1 MKRNRLI
8 LSLTACALAAGIA
21 AGATV
26 AANAATN
33 ETIVT
38 VVKVTGISW
47 FNRMDEGVK
56 EFAKSTPGVTA
67 YQTGPGSADAAQ
79 QLKIIEDLIAK
90 KVSAIAVVP
99 YDPPTLEPALKKA
112 MDRGIKVVTHE
123 ADNAKNTMVD
133 IEAFDNSAYGAAL
146 NDRLAGCMHDEG
158 KWATFVGSLGSR
170 SQVQWANG
178 GIDNAKKKFPK
189 MTLVETN
196 LETNN
201 DGEHAYQQAKEVL
214 RKHPDIKGFQGSSS
228 LDVLGIGRAVEEAGL
243 VGKVCVYGT
252 GLPTEAG
259 KFLES
264 GAINGIA
271 FWDPK
276 LAGLAMNKIAKMLI
290 DGKTVENGANLGLP
304 GYEKVTVSKGPGK
317 GIIVRGQ
324 GWVSVDKSNYKQYN
338 F

>member
-1 MKRNRLI
+1 MKLTRLG
-8 LSLTACALAAGIA
+8 AALAAAALTVGVIA
-21 AGATV
+21 AAQ
-26 AANAATN
+26 AATN

-38 VVKVTGISW
+38 VVKVTGINW
-47 FNRMDEGVK
+47 FNRMDDGVK
-56 EFAKSTPGVTA
+56 QFAKDNPNINA
-67 YQTGPGSADAAQ
+67 YQTGPGRADAAQ

-90 KVSAIAVVP
+90 KVTAIAVVP

-123 ADNAKNTMVD
+123 ADNEKNTMVD
-133 IEAFDNSAYGAAL
+133 VEAFDNSAYGAAL
-146 NDRLAGCMHDEG
+146 NERLASCMHDEG
-158 KWATFVGSLGSR
+158 KWATLVGSLGSR
-170 SQVQWANG
+170 SQVQWADG
-178 GIDNAKKKFPK
+178 GIGNAKAKYPK
-189 MTLVETN
+189 MNLVEPK

-201 DGEHAYQQAKEVL
+201 DGERAYQVAKEVL
-214 RKHPDIKGFQGSSS
+214 RKPPELTGFQGSSS
-228 LDVLGIGRAVEEAGL
+228 LDVIGIGRAIEEAGMQ
-243 VGKVCVYGT
+243 GKICVYGT

-264 GAINGIA
+264 GAVNGIA

-276 LAGLAMNKIAKMLI
+276 LAGIAMNKVAKMLV
-290 DGKTVENGANLGLP
+290 DGKTVDNGANLGLP

>member
-1 MKRNRLI
+1 MKFKRLSMA
-8 LSLTACALAAGIA
+8 LAACALAAG
-21 AGATV
+21 TV
-26 AANAATN
+26 AVTYAADKP
-33 ETIVT
+33 TIVT

-47 FNRMDEGVK
+47 FNRMEEGVK
-56 EFAKSTPGVTA
+56 EFGKDNPNITV
-67 YQTGPGSADAAQ
+67 YQTGPGRADAAQ
-79 QLKIIEDLIAK
+79 QLKIIDDLIAK

-123 ADNAKNTMVD
+123 ADNEKNTMVD
-133 IEAFDNSAYGAAL
+133 VEAFDNTAYGAAL
-146 NDRLAGCMHDEG
+146 NDRLAACMHDEG
-158 KWATFVGSLGSR
+158 KWATMVGSLGSR
-170 SQVQWANG
+170 SQVQWADG

-189 MTLVETN
+189 MQLVETN

-201 DGEHAYQQAKEVL
+201 DGERAYEVAKEVL

-243 VGKVCVYGT
+243 QGKVCVYGT

-259 KFLES
+259 KYLES

-276 LAGLAMNKIAKMLI
+276 LAGIAMNKIAKMLL
-290 DGKTVENGANLGLP
+290 DGKTVQSGMNLGLP

-317 GIIVRGQ
+317 GVIVRGQ

>member
-1 MKRNRLI
+1 MKIKRLSVAI
-8 LSLTACALAAGIA
+8 TACALAAGMA
-21 AGATV
+21 AV
-26 AANAATN
+26 AYAAEN
-33 ETIVT
+33 PTIVT

-47 FNRMDEGVK
+47 FNRMDDGVK
-56 EFAKSTPGVTA
+56 EFGKDNPSVSV
-67 YQTGPGSADAAQ
+67 YQTGPGRADAAQ
-79 QLKIIEDLIAK
+79 QLKIIDDLIAK

-123 ADNAKNTMVD
+123 ADNEKNTMVD
-133 IEAFDNSAYGAAL
+133 VEAFDNSAYGAAL
-146 NDRLAGCMHDEG
+146 NDRLASCMHNEG
-158 KWATFVGSLGSR
+158 KWATMVGSLGSR

-178 GIDNAKKKFPK
+178 GIDNAKKKFAK
-189 MTLVETN
+189 MQLVETN

-201 DGEHAYQQAKEVL
+201 DGEHAYEVAKEVL

-228 LDVLGIGRAVEEAGL
+228 LDVIGIGRAVEEAGL
-243 VGKVCVYGT
+243 QGKICVYGT

-259 KFLES
+259 KYLES

-276 LAGLAMNKIAKMLI
+276 LAGIAMNKIAMMLI

>member
-21 AGATV
+21 AGANV

-146 NDRLAGCMHDEG
+146 NDRLAACMHNEG

-189 MTLVETN
+189 MALVETN

-276 LAGLAMNKIAKMLI
+276 LAGLAMNKIAKMLL
-290 DGKTVENGANLGLP
+290 DGKTVENGGNLGLP

>member
-1 MKRNRLI
+1 MNIKR
-8 LSLTACALAAGIA
+8 LSLALTACALAAGA
-21 AGATV
+21 AAV
-26 AANAATN
+26 AYAADN
-33 ETIVT
+33 PTIVT

-47 FNRMDEGVK
+47 FNRMDDGVK
-56 EFAKSTPGVTA
+56 EFGKDNPNISV
-67 YQTGPGSADAAQ
+67 YQTGPGRADAAQ
-79 QLKIIEDLIAK
+79 QLKIIDDLIAK

-123 ADNAKNTMVD
+123 ADNEKNTMVD
-133 IEAFDNSAYGAAL
+133 VEAFDNSAYGAAL
-146 NDRLAGCMHDEG
+146 NDRLAACMHDEG
-158 KWATFVGSLGSR
+158 KWATMVGSLGSR
-170 SQVQWANG
+170 SQVQWADG

-189 MTLVETN
+189 MQLVETN

-201 DGEHAYQQAKEVL
+201 DGEHAYEVAKEVL

-228 LDVLGIGRAVEEAGL
+228 LDVIGIGRAVEEAGQQ
-243 VGKVCVYGT
+243 GKICVYGT

-259 KFLES
+259 KYLES

-276 LAGLAMNKIAKMLI
+276 LAGEAMNKIAKMLL

>member
-1 MKRNRLI
+1 MKLTRL
-8 LSLTACALAAGIA
+8 TTALAGAALAIGAIA
-21 AGATV
+21 FAD
-26 AANAATN
+26 AATDQ
-33 ETIVT
+33 TIVT
-38 VVKVTGISW
+38 VVKVTGINW

-56 EFAKSTPGVTA
+56 EFAKDNPGINA
-67 YQTGPGSADAAQ
+67 YQTGPGRADAAQ

-90 KVSAIAVVP
+90 KVTALAVVP
-99 YDPPTLEPALKKA
+99 FDPPTLEPALKKA

-123 ADNAKNTMVD
+123 ADNEKNTDVD

-146 NDRLAGCMHDEG
+146 NESLAGCMHQDG
-158 KWATFVGSLGSR
+158 KWAVLVGSLGSR
-170 SQVQWANG
+170 SQVQWADG
-178 GIDNAKKKFPK
+178 GIDNAKKKYPK
-189 MTLVETN
+189 MNLVEPK

-201 DGEHAYQQAKEVL
+201 DGERAYEVAKEVL
-214 RKHPDIKGFQGSSS
+214 RKHPDLKGFQGSSS
-228 LDVLGIGRAVEEAGL
+228 LDVIGIGRAIEEAGMQ
-243 VGKVCVYGT
+243 GKICVYGT

-290 DGKTVENGANLGLP
+290 DGKTVTNGMDLGLP
-304 GYEKVTVSKGPGK
+304 GYTMVTVTKGPGK

-324 GWVSVDKSNYKQYN
+324 GWVDVDKSNYKQYP

>member
-1 MKRNRLI
+1 MNFKR
-8 LSLTACALAAGIA
+8 LSVALTACALAAGTA
-21 AGATV
+21 AV
-26 AANAATN
+26 AYAADKP
-33 ETIVT
+33 TIVT

-56 EFAKSTPGVTA
+56 EFGKDNPNVSV
-67 YQTGPGSADAAQ
+67 YQTGPGRADAAQ
-79 QLKIIEDLIAK
+79 QLQIIDDLIAK
-90 KVSAIAVVP
+90 KVSALAVVP

-123 ADNAKNTMVD
+123 ADNEKNTMVD
-133 IEAFDNSAYGAAL
+133 VEAFDNTAYGAAL
-146 NDRLAGCMHDEG
+146 NDRLASCMHDQG
-158 KWATFVGSLGSR
+158 TWATMVGSLGSR
-170 SQVQWANG
+170 SQVQWADG
-178 GIDNAKKKFPK
+178 GIDNAKKKYPK
-189 MTLVETN
+189 MQLVETN

-201 DGEHAYQQAKEVL
+201 DGERAYEVAKEVL

-228 LDVLGIGRAVEEAGL
+228 LDVIGIGRAVEEAGL
-243 VGKVCVYGT
+243 QGKICVYGT

-259 KFLES
+259 KYLES

-276 LAGLAMNKIAKMLI
+276 LAGMAMNKIALMLL
-290 DGKTVENGANLGLP
+290 DGKTVKSGDNLGLP

>member
-1 MKRNRLI
+1 MKIKRLGVA
-8 LSLTACALAAGIA
+8 LSACAIA
-21 AGATV
+21 AGLAV
-26 AANAATN
+26 AAHAADN
-33 ETIVT
+33 VTIVT

-47 FNRMDEGVK
+47 FNRMEEGVK
-56 EFAKSTPGVTA
+56 EFGKDNPGITV
-67 YQTGPGSADAAQ
+67 YQTGPGRADAAQ
-79 QLKIIEDLIAK
+79 QLKIIDDLIAK
-90 KVSAIAVVP
+90 KVNAIAVVP

-123 ADNAKNTMVD
+123 ADNEKNTMVD
-133 IEAFDNSAYGAAL
+133 VEAFDNTAYGAAL
-146 NDRLAGCMHDEG
+146 NERLASCMHQEG
-158 KWATFVGSLGSR
+158 KWATLVGSLGSR
-170 SQVQWANG
+170 SQVQWADG
-178 GIDNAKKKFPK
+178 GIGNAKQKYPK
-189 MTLVETN
+189 MQLVETN

-201 DGEHAYQQAKEVL
+201 DGERAYEVAKEVL

-228 LDVLGIGRAVEEAGL
+228 LDVIGIGRAVEEAGL
-243 VGKVCVYGT
+243 QGKICVYGT
-252 GLPTEAG
+252 GLPTEAA
-259 KFLES
+259 KYLES

-276 LAGLAMNKIAKMLI
+276 LAGIAMNKIAKLLI

>member
-1 MKRNRLI
+1 MKIKRLSVAI
-8 LSLTACALAAGIA
+8 TACALAAGMA
-21 AGATV
+21 AV
-26 AANAATN
+26 AYAA
-33 ETIVT
+33 EKPTIVT

-47 FNRMDEGVK
+47 FNRMDDGVK
-56 EFAKSTPGVTA
+56 EFGKDNPNVSV
-67 YQTGPGSADAAQ
+67 YQTGPGRADAAQ
-79 QLKIIEDLIAK
+79 QLKIIDDLIAK

-123 ADNAKNTMVD
+123 ADNEKNTMVD
-133 IEAFDNSAYGAAL
+133 VEAFDNSAYGAAL
-146 NDRLAGCMHDEG
+146 NDRLASCMHSEG
-158 KWATFVGSLGSR
+158 KWATMVGSLGSR
-170 SQVQWANG
+170 SQVQWADG

-189 MTLVETN
+189 MQLVETN

-201 DGEHAYQQAKEVL
+201 DGEHAYEVAKEVL

-228 LDVLGIGRAVEEAGL
+228 LDVIGIGRAVEEAGL
-243 VGKVCVYGT
+243 QGKICVYGT

-259 KFLES
+259 KYLES

-276 LAGLAMNKIAKMLI
+276 LAGMAMNKIAMMLI

>member
-1 MKRNRLI
+1 MKLKRL
-8 LSLTACALAAGIA
+8 SVALTVCALAAG
-21 AGATV
+21 V
-26 AANAATN
+26 AAAAYAADN
-33 ETIVT
+33 PTIVT

-56 EFAKSTPGVTA
+56 EFGKDNPNITV
-67 YQTGPGSADAAQ
+67 YQTGPGRADAAQ
-79 QLKIIEDLIAK
+79 QLKIIDDLIAK

-123 ADNAKNTMVD
+123 ADNEKNTMVD
-133 IEAFDNSAYGAAL
+133 VEAFDNTAYGAAL
-146 NDRLAGCMHDEG
+146 NDRLAACMHDEG
-158 KWATFVGSLGSR
+158 KWATLVGSLGSR

-189 MTLVETN
+189 MQLVETN

-201 DGEHAYQQAKEVL
+201 DGERAYEVAKEVL
-214 RKHPDIKGFQGSSS
+214 RKHPDLKGFQGSSS
-228 LDVLGIGRAVEEAGL
+228 LDVIGIGRAVEEAGL
-243 VGKVCVYGT
+243 QGKICVYGT
-252 GLPTEAG
+252 GLPAEAG
-259 KFLES
+259 KYLES

-276 LAGLAMNKIAKMLI
+276 LAGMAMNKIAKMLL

>member
-1 MKRNRLI
+1 MNLKRTSLA
-8 LSLTACALAAGIA
+8 LTACALGAGVIFAAQ
-21 AGATV
+21 
-26 AANAATN
+26 AATN

-47 FNRMDEGVK
+47 FNRMEEGVK
-56 EFAKSTPGVTA
+56 EFGKENPNIKV
-67 YQTGPGSADAAQ
+67 YQTGPGKADAAQ
-79 QLKIIEDLIAK
+79 QLRIIEDLIAK

-133 IEAFDNSAYGAAL
+133 IEAFDNSAYGAGL
-146 NDRLAGCMHDEG
+146 NERLASCMHQDG
-158 KWATFVGSLGSR
+158 KWAVLVGSLGSR
-170 SQVQWANG
+170 SQVQWADG
-178 GIDNAKKKFPK
+178 GINNAKAKYPK
-189 MTLVETN
+189 LNLVEPK

-201 DGEHAYQQAKEVL
+201 DGEKAYEVAKEVL
-214 RKHPDIKGFQGSSS
+214 RKHPDLKGFQGSSS
-228 LDVLGIGRAVEEAGL
+228 LDVIGIGRAVEEAGMQ
-243 VGKVCVYGT
+243 GKICVYGT

-264 GAINGIA
+264 GAVNGIA

-276 LAGLAMNKIAKMLI
+276 QAGLAMNKVAQMLVE
-290 DGKTVENGANLGLP
+290 GKTVQNGADLGIP
-304 GYEKVTVSKGPGK
+304 GYTKVTVEKGPGK

-324 GWVSVDKSNYKQYN
+324 GWVNVDKTNYKQYN

>member
-1 MKRNRLI
+1 MKMKR
-8 LSLTACALAAGIA
+8 LSVALTACALAAGL
-21 AGATV
+21 V
-26 AANAATN
+26 AAAHAADQ
-33 ETIVT
+33 TIVT

-47 FNRMDEGVK
+47 FNRMEEGVK
-56 EFAKSTPGVTA
+56 EFGKENPGVTV
-67 YQTGPGSADAAQ
+67 YQTGPGRADAAQ
-79 QLKIIEDLIAK
+79 QLKIIDDLIAK

-123 ADNAKNTMVD
+123 ADNEKNTMVD
-133 IEAFDNSAYGAAL
+133 VEAFDNSAYGAAL
-146 NDRLAGCMHDEG
+146 NDRLGACMHNEG
-158 KWATFVGSLGSR
+158 KWATLVGSLGSR

-189 MTLVETN
+189 MQLVETN

-201 DGEHAYQQAKEVL
+201 DGERAYEVAKEVL
-214 RKHPDIKGFQGSSS
+214 RKHPDLKGFQGSSS
-228 LDVLGIGRAVEEAGL
+228 LDVIGIGRAVEEAGL
-243 VGKVCVYGT
+243 QGKICVYGT

-259 KFLES
+259 KYLES

-276 LAGLAMNKIAKMLI
+276 TAGMAMNKIAKMLL

-317 GIIVRGQ
+317 GVIVRGQ

>member
-1 MKRNRLI
+1 MKLKRLSI
-8 LSLTACALAAGIA
+8 ALAAGALA
-21 AGATV
+21 AGTFAV
-26 AANAATN
+26 AQAQDKQ
-33 ETIVT
+33 TIVT

-47 FNRMDEGVK
+47 FNRMEEGVK
-56 EFAKSTPGVTA
+56 EFGKDNPNITV
-67 YQTGPGSADAAQ
+67 YQTGPGRADAAQ
-79 QLKIIEDLIAK
+79 QLKIIDDLIAK

-123 ADNAKNTMVD
+123 ADNEKNTMVD
-133 IEAFDNSAYGAAL
+133 VEAFDNSAYGAAL
-146 NDRLAGCMHDEG
+146 NDRLATCMHSEG
-158 KWATFVGSLGSR
+158 KWATLVGSLGSR

-189 MTLVETN
+189 MQLVETN

-201 DGEHAYQQAKEVL
+201 DGERAYEVAKETL
-214 RKHPDIKGFQGSSS
+214 RKHPDLKGFQGSSS
-228 LDVLGIGRAVEEAGL
+228 LDVIGIGRAVEEAGL
-243 VGKVCVYGT
+243 QGKICVYGT

-259 KFLES
+259 KYLES

-276 LAGLAMNKIAKMLI
+276 LAGMAMNKIAKLLL

>member
-1 MKRNRLI
+1 MNLKR
-8 LSLTACALAAGIA
+8 LSMALTACALAAG
-21 AGATV
+21 V
-26 AANAATN
+26 AAAAYAADN
-33 ETIVT
+33 PTIVT

-56 EFAKSTPGVTA
+56 EFGKDNPNLTV
-67 YQTGPGSADAAQ
+67 YQTGPGRADAAQ
-79 QLKIIEDLIAK
+79 QLKIIDDLIAK

-123 ADNAKNTMVD
+123 ADNEKNTMVD
-133 IEAFDNSAYGAAL
+133 VEAFDNTAYGAAL
-146 NDRLAGCMHDEG
+146 NDRLAACMHDEG
-158 KWATFVGSLGSR
+158 KWATLVGSLGSR

-189 MTLVETN
+189 MQLVETN

-201 DGEHAYQQAKEVL
+201 DGERAYEVAKEVL
-214 RKHPDIKGFQGSSS
+214 RKHPDLKGFQGSSS
-228 LDVLGIGRAVEEAGL
+228 LDVIGIGRAVEEAGL
-243 VGKVCVYGT
+243 QGKICVYGT
-252 GLPTEAG
+252 GLPAEAG
-259 KFLES
+259 KYLES

-276 LAGLAMNKIAKMLI
+276 LAGIAMNKIAKMLI
-290 DGKTVENGANLGLP
+290 EGKTVENGANLGLP

>member
-1 MKRNRLI
+1 MKIRRLSVAI
-8 LSLTACALAAGIA
+8 TACALAAGMA
-21 AGATV
+21 AV
-26 AANAATN
+26 AYAAEN
-33 ETIVT
+33 PTIVT

-47 FNRMDEGVK
+47 FNRMDDGVK
-56 EFAKSTPGVTA
+56 EFGKDNPNVSV
-67 YQTGPGSADAAQ
+67 YQTGPGRADAAQ
-79 QLKIIEDLIAK
+79 QLKIIDDLIAK

-123 ADNAKNTMVD
+123 ADNEKNTMVD
-133 IEAFDNSAYGAAL
+133 VEAFDNSAYGAAL
-146 NDRLAGCMHDEG
+146 NDRLASCMHNEG
-158 KWATFVGSLGSR
+158 KWATMVGSLGSR
-170 SQVQWANG
+170 SQVQWADG

-189 MTLVETN
+189 MQLVETN

-201 DGEHAYQQAKEVL
+201 DGEHAYEVAKEVL

-228 LDVLGIGRAVEEAGL
+228 LDVIGIGRAVEEAGL
-243 VGKVCVYGT
+243 QGKICVYGT

-259 KFLES
+259 KYLES

-276 LAGLAMNKIAKMLI
+276 LAGIAMNKIAMMLI

>member
-1 MKRNRLI
+1 MNIKR
-8 LSLTACALAAGIA
+8 LSVAVTACALAAGA
-21 AGATV
+21 AAV
-26 AANAATN
+26 AYAADN
-33 ETIVT
+33 PTIVT

-47 FNRMDEGVK
+47 FNRMDDGVK
-56 EFAKSTPGVTA
+56 EFGKDNPNISV
-67 YQTGPGSADAAQ
+67 YQTGPGRADAAQ
-79 QLKIIEDLIAK
+79 QLKIIDDLIAK

-123 ADNAKNTMVD
+123 ADNEKNTMVD
-133 IEAFDNSAYGAAL
+133 VEAFDNSAYGAAL
-146 NDRLAGCMHDEG
+146 NDRLAACMHDEG
-158 KWATFVGSLGSR
+158 KWATMVGSLGSR
-170 SQVQWANG
+170 SQVQWADG

-189 MTLVETN
+189 MQLVETN

-201 DGEHAYQQAKEVL
+201 DGEHAYEVAKEVL

-228 LDVLGIGRAVEEAGL
+228 LDVIGIGRAVEEAGQQ
-243 VGKVCVYGT
+243 GKICVYGT

-259 KFLES
+259 KYLES

-276 LAGLAMNKIAKMLI
+276 LAGEAMNKIAKMLL

-304 GYEKVTVSKGPGK
+304 GYEKVTVTKGPGK

>member
-1 MKRNRLI
+1 MKLKRLT
-8 LSLTACALAAGIA
+8 TALVGATLAVGAIALAG
-21 AGATV
+21 
-26 AANAATN
+26 AATDV
-33 ETIVT
+33 TIVT
-38 VVKVTGISW
+38 VVKVTGINW

-56 EFAKSTPGVTA
+56 EFAKDNPGVNA
-67 YQTGPGSADAAQ
+67 YQTGPGRADAAQ

-90 KVSAIAVVP
+90 KVTALAVVP
-99 YDPPTLEPALKKA
+99 FDPPTLEPALKKA

-123 ADNAKNTMVD
+123 ADNEKNTDVD
-133 IEAFDNSAYGAAL
+133 VEAFDNSAYGASL
-146 NDRLAGCMHDEG
+146 NESLAGCMHDDG
-158 KWATFVGSLGSR
+158 KWVALVGSLGSR
-170 SQVQWANG
+170 SQVQWADG
-178 GIDNAKKKFPK
+178 GIDNAKKKYPK
-189 MTLVETN
+189 MDLVEPK

-201 DGEHAYQQAKEVL
+201 DGERAYEVAKEVL
-214 RKHPDIKGFQGSSS
+214 RKHPDLKGFQGSSS
-228 LDVLGIGRAVEEAGL
+228 LDVIGIGRAVEEAGL
-243 VGKVCVYGT
+243 QGKICVYGT

-290 DGKTVENGANLGLP
+290 DGKTVTNGMDLGLP
-304 GYEKVTVSKGPGK
+304 GYNKVTVSKGPGK

-324 GWVSVDKSNYKQYN
+324 GWVNVDKSNYKNYP

>member
-1 MKRNRLI
+1 MKIKRLSVAI
-8 LSLTACALAAGIA
+8 TACALAAGMA
-21 AGATV
+21 AV
-26 AANAATN
+26 AYAAEN
-33 ETIVT
+33 PTIVT

-47 FNRMDEGVK
+47 FNRMDDGVK
-56 EFAKSTPGVTA
+56 EFGKDNPNVSV
-67 YQTGPGSADAAQ
+67 YQTGPGRADAAQ
-79 QLKIIEDLIAK
+79 QLKIIDDLIAK

-123 ADNAKNTMVD
+123 ADNEKNTMVD
-133 IEAFDNSAYGAAL
+133 VEAFDNSAYGAAL
-146 NDRLAGCMHDEG
+146 NDRLASCMHNDG
-158 KWATFVGSLGSR
+158 KWATMVGSLGSR

-189 MTLVETN
+189 MQLVETN

-201 DGEHAYQQAKEVL
+201 DGEHAYEVAKEVL

-228 LDVLGIGRAVEEAGL
+228 LDVIGIGRAVEEAGL
-243 VGKVCVYGT
+243 QGKICVYGT

-259 KFLES
+259 KYLES

-276 LAGLAMNKIAKMLI
+276 LAGLAMNKIALMLI
-290 DGKTVENGANLGLP
+290 DGKTVENGTNLGLP

>member
-1 MKRNRLI
+1 MKSTRLGI
-8 LSLTACALAAGIA
+8 GISACALAAGLVLTA
-21 AGATV
+21 Q
-26 AANAATN
+26 AATN
-33 ETIVT
+33 DTIVT

-56 EFAKSTPGVTA
+56 EFAKATGVNA
-67 YQTGPGSADAAQ
+67 YQTGPGRADAAQ
-79 QLKIIEDLIAK
+79 QAKIIEDLIAK
-90 KVSAIAVVP
+90 KVSALAVVP
-99 YDPPTLEPALKKA
+99 YDPPTLEPVLKKA

-133 IEAFDNSAYGAAL
+133 LEAFDNSAYGAAL
-146 NDRLAGCMHDEG
+146 NERLASCMKSDG
-158 KWATFVGSLGSR
+158 KWATLVGSLGSR
-170 SQVQWANG
+170 SQVQWAEG
-178 GIDNAKKKFPK
+178 GISNAKAKYPK
-189 MTLVETN
+189 MTLVEHN

-201 DGEHAYQQAKEVL
+201 DGTRAYEVAKEVL

-243 VGKVCVYGT
+243 QGKVCVYGT
-252 GLPTEAG
+252 GLPGEAG
-259 KFLES
+259 KYLES

-276 LAGLAMNKIAKMLI
+276 LAGEAMNKIARMLI
-290 DGKTVENGANLGLP
+290 EGKKFSPGDTLDLGMP
-304 GYEKVTVSKGPGK
+304 GYEKVVISKGPGK
-317 GIIVRGQ
+317 GVIARGQ

>member
-1 MKRNRLI
+1 MKIKRLSVAI
-8 LSLTACALAAGIA
+8 TACALAAGMA
-21 AGATV
+21 AV
-26 AANAATN
+26 AYAAEN
-33 ETIVT
+33 PTIVT

-47 FNRMDEGVK
+47 FNRMDDGIK
-56 EFAKSTPGVTA
+56 EFGKENPNVSV
-67 YQTGPGSADAAQ
+67 YQTGPGRADAAQ
-79 QLKIIEDLIAK
+79 QLKIIDDLIAK

-123 ADNAKNTMVD
+123 ADNEKNTMVD
-133 IEAFDNSAYGAAL
+133 VEAFDNSAYGAAL
-146 NDRLAGCMHDEG
+146 NDRLASCMHNDG
-158 KWATFVGSLGSR
+158 KWATMVGSLGSR
-170 SQVQWANG
+170 SQVQWADG

-189 MTLVETN
+189 MQLVETN

-201 DGEHAYQQAKEVL
+201 DGEHAYEVAKEVL

-228 LDVLGIGRAVEEAGL
+228 LDVIGIGRAVEEAGL
-243 VGKVCVYGT
+243 QGKICVYGT

-259 KFLES
+259 KYLES

-276 LAGLAMNKIAKMLI
+276 LAGIAMNKIAMMLI
-290 DGKTVENGANLGLP
+290 DGKTVENGTNLGLP

-324 GWVSVDKSNYKQYN
+324 GWVNVDKTNYKQYN

>member
-1 MKRNRLI
+1 MNFKR
-8 LSLTACALAAGIA
+8 LSVALTACALAAGMA
-21 AGATV
+21 AV
-26 AANAATN
+26 AYAAEN
-33 ETIVT
+33 PTIVT

-47 FNRMDEGVK
+47 FNRMDDGVK
-56 EFAKSTPGVTA
+56 EFGKDNPNISV
-67 YQTGPGSADAAQ
+67 YQTGPGRADAAQ
-79 QLKIIEDLIAK
+79 QLKIIDDLIAK

-123 ADNAKNTMVD
+123 ADNEKNTMVD
-133 IEAFDNSAYGAAL
+133 VEAFDNSAYGAAL
-146 NDRLAGCMHDEG
+146 NDRLASCMHDDG
-158 KWATFVGSLGSR
+158 KWATMVGSLGSR

-189 MTLVETN
+189 MQLVETN

-201 DGEHAYQQAKEVL
+201 DGERAYEVAKEVL

-243 VGKVCVYGT
+243 QGKVCVYGT

-264 GAINGIA
+264 GAVNGIA

-276 LAGLAMNKIAKMLI
+276 LAGIAMNKVAQMLVE
-290 DGKTVENGANLGLP
+290 GKTVQNGQDLGIP
-304 GYEKVTVSKGPGK
+304 GYTKVTVEKGPGK
-317 GIIVRGQ
+317 GII
-324 GWVSVDKSNYKQYN
+324 
-338 F
+338 

>member
-1 MKRNRLI
+1 MNLKR
-8 LSLTACALAAGIA
+8 LSMALTACALAAG
-21 AGATV
+21 V
-26 AANAATN
+26 AAAAYAADN
-33 ETIVT
+33 PTIVT

-56 EFAKSTPGVTA
+56 EFGKDNPNFTV
-67 YQTGPGSADAAQ
+67 YQTGPGRADAAQ
-79 QLKIIEDLIAK
+79 QLKIIDDLIAK

-123 ADNAKNTMVD
+123 ADNEKNTMVD
-133 IEAFDNSAYGAAL
+133 VEAFDNTAYGAAL
-146 NDRLAGCMHDEG
+146 NDRLAACMHDEG
-158 KWATFVGSLGSR
+158 KWATLVGSLGSR

-189 MTLVETN
+189 MQLVETN

-201 DGEHAYQQAKEVL
+201 DGERAYEVAKEVL
-214 RKHPDIKGFQGSSS
+214 RKHPDLKGFQGSSS
-228 LDVLGIGRAVEEAGL
+228 LDVIGIGRAVEEAGL
-243 VGKVCVYGT
+243 QGKICVYGT
-252 GLPTEAG
+252 GLPAEAG
-259 KFLES
+259 KYLES

-276 LAGLAMNKIAKMLI
+276 LAGIAMNKIAKMLI
-290 DGKTVENGANLGLP
+290 EGKTVENGANLGLP

>member
-1 MKRNRLI
+1 MKIKRLSVAI
-8 LSLTACALAAGIA
+8 TACALAAGMA
-21 AGATV
+21 AV
-26 AANAATN
+26 AYAAEN
-33 ETIVT
+33 PTIVT

-47 FNRMDEGVK
+47 FNRMDDGIK
-56 EFAKSTPGVTA
+56 EFGKDNPKVSV
-67 YQTGPGSADAAQ
+67 YQTGPGRADAAQ
-79 QLKIIEDLIAK
+79 QLKIIDDLIAK

-123 ADNAKNTMVD
+123 ADNEKNTMVD
-133 IEAFDNSAYGAAL
+133 VEAFDNSAYGAAL
-146 NDRLAGCMHDEG
+146 NDRLASCMHNDG
-158 KWATFVGSLGSR
+158 KWATMVGSLGSR
-170 SQVQWANG
+170 SQVQWADG

-189 MTLVETN
+189 MQLVETN

-201 DGEHAYQQAKEVL
+201 DGEHAYEVAKEVL

-228 LDVLGIGRAVEEAGL
+228 LDVIGIGRAVEEAGL
-243 VGKVCVYGT
+243 QGKICVYGT

-259 KFLES
+259 KYLES

-276 LAGLAMNKIAKMLI
+276 LAGMAMNKIAMMLI

>member
-1 MKRNRLI
+1 MKLKRLSI
-8 LSLTACALAAGIA
+8 ALAAGALA
-21 AGATV
+21 AGTFAV
-26 AANAATN
+26 AQAHDKQ
-33 ETIVT
+33 TIVT

-47 FNRMDEGVK
+47 FNRMEEGVK
-56 EFAKSTPGVTA
+56 EFGKDNPNITV
-67 YQTGPGSADAAQ
+67 YQTGPGRADAAQ
-79 QLKIIEDLIAK
+79 QLKIIDDLIAK

-123 ADNAKNTMVD
+123 ADNEKNTMVD
-133 IEAFDNSAYGAAL
+133 VEAFDNSAYGAAL
-146 NDRLAGCMHDEG
+146 NDRLATCMHSEG
-158 KWATFVGSLGSR
+158 KWATLVGSLGSR

-189 MTLVETN
+189 MQLVETN

-201 DGEHAYQQAKEVL
+201 DGERAYEVAKETL
-214 RKHPDIKGFQGSSS
+214 RKHPDLKGFQGSSS
-228 LDVLGIGRAVEEAGL
+228 LDVIGIGRAVEEAGL
-243 VGKVCVYGT
+243 QGKICVYGT

-259 KFLES
+259 KYLES

-276 LAGLAMNKIAKMLI
+276 LAGMAMNKIAKLLL

>member
-1 MKRNRLI
+1 MKIKRLSVAI
-8 LSLTACALAAGIA
+8 TACALAAGMA
-21 AGATV
+21 AV
-26 AANAATN
+26 AYAAEN
-33 ETIVT
+33 PTIVT

-47 FNRMDEGVK
+47 FNRMDDGIK
-56 EFAKSTPGVTA
+56 EFGKDNPNVSV
-67 YQTGPGSADAAQ
+67 YQTGPGRADAAQ
-79 QLKIIEDLIAK
+79 QLKIIDDLIAK

-123 ADNAKNTMVD
+123 ADNEKNTMVD
-133 IEAFDNSAYGAAL
+133 VEAFDNSAYGAAL
-146 NDRLAGCMHDEG
+146 NDRLASCMHNEG
-158 KWATFVGSLGSR
+158 KWATMVGSLGSR
-170 SQVQWANG
+170 SQVQWADG
-178 GIDNAKKKFPK
+178 GIDNAKKKFSK
-189 MTLVETN
+189 MQLVETN

-201 DGEHAYQQAKEVL
+201 DGEHAYEVAKEVL

-228 LDVLGIGRAVEEAGL
+228 LDVIGIGRAVEEAGL
-243 VGKVCVYGT
+243 QGKICVYGT

-259 KFLES
+259 KYLES

-276 LAGLAMNKIAKMLI
+276 LAGMAMNKIAMMLI

>member
-1 MKRNRLI
+1 MKTGMKFRRLGMA
-8 LSLTACALAAGIA
+8 LTACALAAG
-21 AGATV
+21 V
-26 AANAATN
+26 AAAAYAADN
-33 ETIVT
+33 PTIVT

-56 EFAKSTPGVTA
+56 EFGKDNPNLTV
-67 YQTGPGSADAAQ
+67 YQTGPGRADAAQ
-79 QLKIIEDLIAK
+79 QLKIIDDLIAK

-123 ADNAKNTMVD
+123 ADNEKNTMVD
-133 IEAFDNSAYGAAL
+133 VEAFDNTAYGAAL
-146 NDRLAGCMHDEG
+146 NDRLAACMHDEG
-158 KWATFVGSLGSR
+158 KWATLVGSLGSR

-178 GIDNAKKKFPK
+178 GIDNARKKFPK
-189 MTLVETN
+189 MQLVETN

-201 DGEHAYQQAKEVL
+201 DGERAYEVAKEVL
-214 RKHPDIKGFQGSSS
+214 RKHPDLKGFQGSSS
-228 LDVLGIGRAVEEAGL
+228 LDVIGIGRAVEEAGL
-243 VGKVCVYGT
+243 QGKICVYGT

-259 KFLES
+259 KYLES

-276 LAGLAMNKIAKMLI
+276 LAGIAMNKIAKMLI

-304 GYEKVTVSKGPGK
+304 GYEKVTVTKGPGK

>member
-1 MKRNRLI
+1 MKIKRLSVAI
-8 LSLTACALAAGIA
+8 TACALAAGMA
-21 AGATV
+21 AV
-26 AANAATN
+26 AYAAEN
-33 ETIVT
+33 PTIVT

-47 FNRMDEGVK
+47 FNRMDDGVK
-56 EFAKSTPGVTA
+56 EFGKDNPNVAV
-67 YQTGPGSADAAQ
+67 YQTGPGRADAAQ
-79 QLKIIEDLIAK
+79 QLKIIDDLIAK

-123 ADNAKNTMVD
+123 ADNEKNTMVD
-133 IEAFDNSAYGAAL
+133 VEAFDNSAYGAAL
-146 NDRLAGCMHDEG
+146 NDRLASCMHNEG
-158 KWATFVGSLGSR
+158 KWATMVGSLGSR
-170 SQVQWANG
+170 SQVQWADG
-178 GIDNAKKKFPK
+178 GIDNAKKKFSK
-189 MTLVETN
+189 MQLVETN

-201 DGEHAYQQAKEVL
+201 DGEHAYEVAKEVL

-228 LDVLGIGRAVEEAGL
+228 LDVIGIGRAVEEAGL
-243 VGKVCVYGT
+243 QGKICVYGT

-259 KFLES
+259 KYLES

-276 LAGLAMNKIAKMLI
+276 LAGMAMNKIAMMLI